1 MRKNLGKSIF
11 SWIVIFI
18 LALSFHS
25 FATEKATSSDSSSS
39 AIFSCEEV
47 VGNSA
52 QSAKELFS
60 SIQPQTANV
69 NAPTLSDVILSYK
82 NERLEFSGTFS
93 YNGESIPINTSGDI
107 YKNEKTAN
115 SGISENLVLVDMDD
129 INDWH
134 FVQFRLDKNN
144 SYILIVLQNMSN
156 YELVQFIVAIDE
168 ENFETFYNLHDNS
181 ISDEELENKI
191 VELYSVAQNV
201 LNRETPNTDQQEFA
215 IQDSFNPNENKTLV
229 EKKDSYSGWKKLL
242 DDLDT
247 KDTVKASDYDID
259 LNLLSGN
266 GWQYGGEFD
275 EDLPLS
281 YNVAAYSYENGPDEY
296 LTQFQIGYIVIQK
309 SQEDHPNDWRLSISV
324 DYSYTG
330 GHIIAYY
337 PLLDEIRILYRQT
350 GLTYDSFDWS
360 VGELDLQD
368 SFFID
373 RLVSGTCESSGG
385 SPILGALALTKYGS
399 IISDIWSLLSNYE
412 AADLDD
418 LKTFPLSRAGQE
430 EIFSGKILKGVAASI
445 GDGSFT
451 KPGHHLLLKG
461 TVLIPKP
468 HNEINW
474 WYRYKFTCKTII

>member
-144 SYILIVLQNMSN
+144 SYILIVL
-156 YELVQFIVAIDE
+156 
-168 ENFETFYNLHDNS
+168 
-181 ISDEELENKI
+181 
-191 VELYSVAQNV
+191 
-201 LNRETPNTDQQEFA
+201 
-215 IQDSFNPNENKTLV
+215 
-229 EKKDSYSGWKKLL
+229 
-242 DDLDT
+242 
-247 KDTVKASDYDID
+247 
-259 LNLLSGN
+259 
-266 GWQYGGEFD
+266 
-275 EDLPLS
+275 
-281 YNVAAYSYENGPDEY
+281 
-296 LTQFQIGYIVIQK
+296 
-309 SQEDHPNDWRLSISV
+309 
-324 DYSYTG
+324 
-330 GHIIAYY
+330 
-337 PLLDEIRILYRQT
+337 
-350 GLTYDSFDWS
+350 
-360 VGELDLQD
+360 
-368 SFFID
+368 
-373 RLVSGTCESSGG
+373 
-385 SPILGALALTKYGS
+385 
-399 IISDIWSLLSNYE
+399 
-412 AADLDD
+412 
-418 LKTFPLSRAGQE
+418 
-430 EIFSGKILKGVAASI
+430 
-445 GDGSFT
+445 
-451 KPGHHLLLKG
+451 
-461 TVLIPKP
+461 
-468 HNEINW
+468 
-474 WYRYKFTCKTII
+474 